1 MTTRR
6 FDTRPSHPTILTL
19 ADADHGK
26 PGDWLARWSAERDHC
41 VPADLGRTDPPNRN
55 AWATSLGAAIRQAD
69 GPVILVARGLSCLA
83 VAWWAALERPL
94 YGDPVAGALLVA
106 PPSVDT
112 ASSDLRMV
120 GFGPA
125 PKLLL
130 PFPSVVVASRNDPLM
145 TYAGAKSL
153 ASFWGSHCI
162 DGGEI
167 GSAGADADLGEWDH
181 GQHALNWLLST
192 ADDLRRPAGSASTAS
207 NVVAHPALSPRGYD
221 LSL

>member
-6 FDTRPSHPTILTL
+6 SDTRPSLPTILAL
-19 ADADHGK
+19 ADADHGRS
-26 PGDWLARWSAERDHC
+26 GDWLSRWSTERDNC
-41 VPADLGRTDPPNRN
+41 VPVDLGRTDPPNRN
-55 AWATSLGAAIRQAD
+55 AWATALGAAIRQVD

-112 ASSDLRMV
+112 ASADLRMV

-145 TYAGAKSL
+145 TYAGAKNL

-162 DGGEI
+162 DGGDI
-167 GSAGADADLGEWDH
+167 GSAGADADLGDWDH

-192 ADDLRRPAGSASTAS
+192 ADDLRRPVSPSS
-207 NVVAHPALSPRGYD
+207 NVVLHPALSPRGYD